1 MAVGTNGKRISRA
14 DLEAAFSQVI
24 GETEATAQA
33 RLPQVAVIAGA
44 AVMVV
49 LTLTYLAGRRR
60 GRRRSAVVEIRRV

>member
-1 MAVGTNGKRISRA
+1 
-14 DLEAAFSQVI
+14 VI